1 MKSERESEPGQ
12 NGKAKRTRVA
22 KPQAV
27 LEQHS
32 ALIDAERSGDWMPA
46 EELWEAAQ
54 AAVSQGKDVTL
65 NLDKIDHLDASA
77 LQILLALDAEQK
89 KKGLHL
95 QLAKASSNLR
105 DWFDYSGAA
114 ALFPMTE
121 QRSND

>member
-105 DWFDYSGAA
+105 DWFDYSCAA

>member
-1 MKSERESEPGQ
+1 
-12 NGKAKRTRVA
+12 
-22 KPQAV
+22 
-27 LEQHS
+27 
-32 ALIDAERSGDWMPA
+32 MPA